1 MSQLVLIRKLP
12 FSSLWYVST
21 YDVSVLLL
29 HLPNAL
35 IGGHLGHTY
44 CSSCVEK
51 LIDEVDELSTCPEC
65 RSDFKPEDVRRL
77 FIKPSSNGSG
87 SQRSSRNDSESPCN
101 QDGFIKQAKHI
112 ARRLQRLN
120 AKSPAD
126 SVKNAA
132 DVIEQVATIQCKAA
146 QACPLFSSHIVLTF
160 QQEIIW
166 KAVRAFWMNLVADFA
181 KLDEFEEFR
190 VQISRLEQRMED
202 LEMLKNTRS
211 GLLLEVEKERNRA
224 QQYLAVVEDK
234 TREIDKLIVAL
245 RNAQDEAEEEREQ
258 QHVLIARL
266 RASVCFNLASSA

>member
-1 MSQLVLIRKLP
+1 
-12 FSSLWYVST
+12 
-21 YDVSVLLL
+21 
-29 HLPNAL
+29 
-35 IGGHLGHTY
+35 
-44 CSSCVEK
+44 
-51 LIDEVDELSTCPEC
+51 
-65 RSDFKPEDVRRL
+65 
-77 FIKPSSNGSG
+77 
-87 SQRSSRNDSESPCN
+87 
-101 QDGFIKQAKHI
+101 
-112 ARRLQRLN
+112 
-120 AKSPAD
+120 
-126 SVKNAA
+126 
-132 DVIEQVATIQCKAA
+132 
-146 QACPLFSSHIVLTF
+146 
-160 QQEIIW
+160 
-166 KAVRAFWMNLVADFA
+166 MNLVADFA